1 MRVFLPLLSFQSN
14 KQGEDRGHFT
24 DVASIYANLLEQT
37 KDSVYITKEFNSH
50 KIDFQHQHARCF
62 IVLECQYGCRDVM

>member
-14 KQGEDRGHFT
+14 KQEEDRGHFT

-37 KDSVYITKEFNSH
+37 KSVYITKDRVRN
-50 KIDFQHQHARCF
+50 
-62 IVLECQYGCRDVM
+62 